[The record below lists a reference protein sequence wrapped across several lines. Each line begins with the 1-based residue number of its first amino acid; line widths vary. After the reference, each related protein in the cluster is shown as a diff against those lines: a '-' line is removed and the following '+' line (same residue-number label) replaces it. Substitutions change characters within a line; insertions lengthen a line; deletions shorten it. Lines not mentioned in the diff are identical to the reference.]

1 MENCLHGCFPG
12 NVASEIFLKT
22 VFIDYLQPTA
32 FIDNDEITQAT
43 RIRFLKQSL
52 KTDTGGGDLFKCI
65 VDSRRWDKKFTK
77 YLVDHFLKY
86 SVTTEQL
93 NLPDTNCEFILQ

>member
-12 NVASEIFLKT
+12 NVAWEIFLKT
-22 VFIDYLQPTA
+22 VLIDHLQATA

-43 RIRFLKQSL
+43 RISFLKQSL
-52 KTDTGGGDLFKCI
+52 KTDTGGGDLLKSI
-65 VDSRRWDKKFTK
+65 VDSRQWDKKFAK

-86 SVTTEQL
+86 SVKIEQL
-93 NLPDTNCEFILQ
+93 